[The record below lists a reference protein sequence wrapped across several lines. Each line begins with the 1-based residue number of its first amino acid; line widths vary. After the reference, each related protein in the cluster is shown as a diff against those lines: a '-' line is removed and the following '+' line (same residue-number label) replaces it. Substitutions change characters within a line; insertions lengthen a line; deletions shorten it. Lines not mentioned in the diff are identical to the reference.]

1 MRERQ
6 GELKETFSVFE
17 DAIRLVVLIF
27 ILIVSLVF
35 GVLRLMKV
43 QLVDGESYQLKASTT
58 NIYTQHVS
66 AARGEIVDSEGR
78 VIVGNKIGYNVII
91 EKAYFPTD
99 KAAGNQVI
107 YDVVSILREAGAEW
121 NDTLPVSLSE
131 PYTFSP
137 EAGEEYCAKVREIL
151 NLNTYAT
158 AENCVDKLI
167 SDYEI
172 SDAYPRD
179 VQRVIAGIRYEMLI
193 RSFSV
198 NNHFTLAEDIPLEL
212 VTKIKELRLTM
223 SGVDVIEE
231 AIRFVEDGNVI
242 PHEIGTVGPIYS
254 IEEYESLKES
264 GYEYLLSD
272 TVGKSGLELALE
284 AELCGERGVKEIT
297 YVDGSVISSEITK
310 EAVGGN
316 TVQLTL
322 NSQFQKGL
330 QTTLTDFIGYLHEM
344 PGKDLK
350 DVSAGAIV
358 VLDVDS
364 NAVLGMATAPTYDLN
379 DLMEDYNAVLNA
391 ENTPLVNRATDGLYR
406 PGSTFKTITAT
417 AGLNTGVVN
426 GNSTFYCGRNYEFI
440 DTTVHCTGHHNDI
453 NVTRAITVSCNI
465 YFYELSQRLGIDT
478 LSQYA
483 TYYGLGQTLG
493 LESGD
498 SAGYLA
504 NPETFEKL
512 GMEWYVGYLLQAAI
526 GQSEVQITP
535 LQMAVAAST
544 IANEGVRYQ
553 PHLVDSVYDHAMTTK
568 LSQKEKVVAAE
579 IPITSDS
586 VYANIEQGMIG
597 AAQSTMPEEY
607 SLKNLGFDVAIKTGT
622 PQSPRGTDSFVIG
635 YAPAENPEIAFAA
648 VIEGGEQSK
657 YMVRKILELYAE
669 VYPDT
674 QIGLALSD

>member
-1 MRERQ
+1 MRERH
-6 GELKETFSVFE
+6 GELKETISLFE

-43 QLVDGESYQLKASTT
+43 QLVDGESYLIKASTT
-58 NIYTQHVS
+58 NVYTQHVS

-78 VIVGNKIGYNVII
+78 LIVGNKIGYNVII
-91 EKAYFPTD
+91 EKAYFPAD
-99 KAAGNQVI
+99 KAEGNQVI
-107 YDVVSILREAGAEW
+107 WDAVSILRDAGVAW
-121 NDTLPVSLSE
+121 NDKLPITRTE
-131 PYTFSP
+131 PYSFIDGIDDAT
-137 EAGEEYCAKVREIL
+137 CDKVREIL

-167 SDYEI
+167 SDYSI
-172 SDAYPRD
+172 SADYPRD
-179 VQRVIAGIRYEMLI
+179 VQRIIAGVRYEMLV

-231 AIRFVEDGNVI
+231 AIRFVEDGDVI

-254 IEEYESLKES
+254 MEEFESLKEN

-322 NSQFQKGL
+322 NSRFQKGL
-330 QTTLTDFIGYLHEM
+330 QNTLTDFIDYLHAQ
-344 PGKDLK
+344 PGKDLD

-364 NAVLGMATAPTYDLN
+364 NAVLGMATAPTYNLN
-379 DLMEDYNAVLNA
+379 DLMEDYSAVLNA

-417 AGLNTGVVN
+417 AGLNTGSITPH
-426 GNSTFYCGRNYEFI
+426 STFYCGRNYEFI

-453 NVTRAITVSCNI
+453 NVTRAVTVSCNI
-465 YFYELSQRLGIDT
+465 FFYELSQRLGIDT

-483 TYYGLGQTLG
+483 TYYGLGQSLG

-526 GQSEVQITP
+526 GQSEVQVTP

-553 PHLVDSVYDHAMTTK
+553 PHLVDSIYDNAMTTR
-568 LSQKEKVVAAE
+568 LEQKEAVVAAE
-579 IPITSDS
+579 IPLASDS
-586 VYANIEQGMIG
+586 IYDSIEQGMIG
-597 AAQSTMPEEY
+597 AARSTMPTEY
-607 SLKNLGFDVAIKTGT
+607 SLTNLGFDVAIKTGT

-669 VYPDT
+669 VYPET
-674 QIGLALSD
+674 EIGFCLSD